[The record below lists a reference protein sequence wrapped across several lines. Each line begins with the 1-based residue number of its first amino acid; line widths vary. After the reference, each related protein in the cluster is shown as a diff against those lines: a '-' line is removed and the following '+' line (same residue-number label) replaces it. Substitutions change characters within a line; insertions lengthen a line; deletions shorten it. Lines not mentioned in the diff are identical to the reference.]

1 VAPIAI
7 DLDIGNTLQAI
18 SGILARRGSERAT
31 VWDSLAYHLEAVS
44 FAVGDLDRMY
54 FSILAEIQNV
64 FVEPKPSAERIET
77 AIAQATIYCTD
88 GRLALRL
95 DEWRGVIEGAAFNR
109 ALKHRKYRTLVSTL
123 RSIDNPL
130 KRYVQRLYHLQI
142 SISDPISSAKIDDA
156 AKSVLDDREWDLRT
170 VLVLL
175 KSMAAQVSD
184 DELSEGAADPIEACE
199 QAMRNYD
206 RALSLSL
213 VHLIGYARQDLAM
226 ETL

>member
-1 VAPIAI
+1 MAPIAI
-7 DLDIGNTLQAI
+7 DLDIGNTIQAI
-18 SGILARRGSERAT
+18 SGILARRDSERAT
-31 VWDSLAYHLEAVS
+31 MWDSLAYHLEAVS

-64 FVEPKPSAERIET
+64 FAEPKPSPERIET

-123 RSIDNPL
+123 RSIDDPL
-130 KRYVQRLYHLQI
+130 KRYVQRLYHLQS
-142 SISDPISSAKIDDA
+142 SISNPISSAQTDDA
-156 AKSVLDDREWDLRT
+156 AGPVPDDREWDLRT

-175 KSMAAQVSD
+175 KSIAAQVPD

>member
-1 VAPIAI
+1 VTPIAI
-7 DLDIGNTLQAI
+7 DLDIGNTLQAV
-18 SGILARRGSERAT
+18 SGILARRDSERAT

-54 FSILAEIQNV
+54 FSILAEVQNV
-64 FVEPKPSAERIET
+64 FAEPKPSHESIET
-77 AIAQATIYCTD
+77 VIARATIYCTD

-95 DEWRGVIEGAAFNR
+95 DEWQGLIEGAAFNR
-109 ALKHRKYRTLVSTL
+109 ELKHRKYRTLVSTL
-123 RSIDNPL
+123 RSIDDPL
-130 KRYVQRLYHLQI
+130 KRYIQRLYHLQ
-142 SISDPISSAKIDDA
+142 SSVSDPINSAQTDDA
-156 AKSVLDDREWDLRT
+156 TEPVPDDRVWNLRT
-170 VLVLL
+170 VLLLL
-175 KSMAAQVSD
+175 KSIAVHVPD
-184 DELSEGAADPIEACE
+184 DELMEGATDPIEACE